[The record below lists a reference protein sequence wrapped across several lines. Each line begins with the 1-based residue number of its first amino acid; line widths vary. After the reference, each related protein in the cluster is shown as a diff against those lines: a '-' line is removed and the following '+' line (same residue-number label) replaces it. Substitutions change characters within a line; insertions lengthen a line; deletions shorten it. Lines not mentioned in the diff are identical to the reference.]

1 MKITEID
8 YKITPSRNN
17 IAISY
22 ATKSKPFNILTPRMN
37 DIYEYADMN
46 DYLDWFE
53 DKLDNNGNH
62 TTVYTSRTFDELTE
76 DVDAMT
82 EVLEQYIYQ
91 LLDAKRQNYL
101 LTF

>member
-1 MKITEID
+1 MRITEIQ
-8 YKITPSRNN
+8 YQITKSRNN
-17 IAISY
+17 ICIGY
-22 ATKSKPFNILTPRMN
+22 ATKSKPFNIITPKMN

-46 DYLDWFE
+46 NYLEFFE
-53 DKLDNNGNH
+53 DKLDSNGNH
-62 TTVYTSRTFDELTE
+62 TTEYTSRTFDELTE
-76 DVDAMT
+76 DIDDMT

>member
-1 MKITEID
+1 MRITEID

-22 ATKSKPFNILTPRMN
+22 ATNSKPFNILTPRMN

-46 DYLDWFE
+46 SHLEWFN
-53 DKLDNNGNH
+53 DKLDDAGNH
-62 TTVYTSRTFDELTE
+62 TTVYNRRTFDDLT
-76 DVDAMT
+76 DDRDAMT
-82 EVLEQYIYQ
+82 KMLEEYIVQ
-91 LLDAKRQNYL
+91 MLDAKQKNYL